1 MRNKSN
7 PGAERMARD
16 QPRTRSDNLDVKPSR
31 PTASNR
37 TRPWGPVKGAAQR
50 LGLLTIVALNRRG
63 ANLANLV
70 ARQPSR
76 LHWPE
81 AWAGS
86 ELVGSVKLIRHE
98 DFAFMA

>member
-7 PGAERMARD
+7 PGAERKARD
-16 QPRTRSDNLDVKPSR
+16 QPHTRSDNLDVKPSR

-37 TRPWGPVKGAAQR
+37 TRPWGSGEGVAQR
-50 LGLLTIVALNRRG
+50 LGPLTIVARNRRG
-63 ANLANLV
+63 ANLASLV

-76 LHWPE
+76 LPWPE

-98 DFAFMA
+98 DFAFIA